1 MRKKVTS
8 VIRAK
13 CTEVDKNC
21 MKVEG
26 KMCEWST
33 AARAVCVHS
42 RQIYSPW
49 EGSTMGSEQR
59 QRIRQI
65 KIRVTPEELEAIAR
79 NAAGCSLTVP
89 EFLRRLGQGAIPR
102 STLDSQRTRELC
114 QAAGDLGRM
123 GGLLKQWM
131 GARRSGEIK
140 DGVPLP
146 LVNEVF
152 ENIRQA
158 AADLRSRVLSI

>member
-1 MRKKVTS
+1 
-8 VIRAK
+8 
-13 CTEVDKNC
+13 
-21 MKVEG
+21 
-26 KMCEWST
+26 MCEWST
-33 AARAVCVHS
+33 AARAAGVHS
-42 RQIYSPW
+42 RQNLLRPG
-49 EGSTMGSEQR
+49 GSTVGTEQR
-59 QRIRQI
+59 QRTRQI

-140 DGVPLP
+140 DGIPLP
-146 LVNEVF
+146 MINEVF
-152 ENIRQA
+152 QNIQKA